1 MSMSHSERLPDWVTR
16 QTEASGV
23 MVLMMISFL
32 FGTVA
37 LALGIRYGPS
47 GALIGITAG
56 AIGILLAGGWQALA
70 HVSWVAKD
78 PKCL

>member
-1 MSMSHSERLPDWVTR
+1 MSHSERLPIWVTR

-23 MVLMMISFL
+23 MVLVMIGAL
-32 FGTVA
+32 FGTAA
-37 LALGIRYGPS
+37 LALGIRYGSS

-56 AIGILLAGGWQALA
+56 AIGILLAGSWQALA

-78 PKCL
+78 PNCL